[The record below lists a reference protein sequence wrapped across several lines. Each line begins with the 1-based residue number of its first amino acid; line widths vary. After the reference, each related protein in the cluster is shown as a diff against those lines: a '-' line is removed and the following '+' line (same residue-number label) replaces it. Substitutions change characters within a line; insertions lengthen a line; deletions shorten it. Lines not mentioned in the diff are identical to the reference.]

1 MSIITKMLKKPDGFI
16 DRLYKR
22 CIILIEVFNEISIL
36 NDEEEDIKMKIS
48 GVAKKGLALV
58 LTMAVAVG
66 GVAIAPSKA
75 SAAKKSK
82 SATVKVRT
90 LYAAKCD
97 ADSCAWLYGTDSSA
111 SAQSIKSYKLTKGKK
126 TTINYTLSKPSKF
139 NGKKVGKVSEAV
151 VFTVDLMDVLKSF
164 KKVNISGVTVK
175 CDGKKA
181 KFKVVQGSFEKNKAD
196 SKDNYRIS
204 FYNTYGNQGDNS
216 KSVNKAS
223 AFKFNK
229 NIQVSFT
236 VTPK

>member
-1 MSIITKMLKKPDGFI
+1 M
-16 DRLYKR
+16 R
-22 CIILIEVFNEISIL
+22 
-36 NDEEEDIKMKIS
+36 IS

-66 GVAIAPSKA
+66 GVAIAPSQA
-75 SAAKKSK
+75 SAAKKK
-82 SATVKVRT
+82 SASVKVQT
-90 LYAAKCD
+90 LLAAKCD
-97 ADSCAWLYGTDSSA
+97 ADGCAWLYGTDSSA
-111 SAQSIKSYKLTKGKK
+111 SAQSIKTVKLTKGKK
-126 TTINYTLSKPSKF
+126 STVTISLKKPAKF
-139 NGKKVGKVSEAV
+139 NGKKVGKISEAV
-151 VFTVDLMDVLKSF
+151 VFTVDLKDILKSF
-164 KKVNISGVTVK
+164 KKVKISGVTVK

-196 SKDNYRIS
+196 SKDNWRIS

-229 NIQVSFT
+229 NIQISFT